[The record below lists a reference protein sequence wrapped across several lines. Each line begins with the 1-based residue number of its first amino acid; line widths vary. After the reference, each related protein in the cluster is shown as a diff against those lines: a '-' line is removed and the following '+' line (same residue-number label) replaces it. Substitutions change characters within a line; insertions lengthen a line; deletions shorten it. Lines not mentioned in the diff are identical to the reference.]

1 MPVMDALM
9 TRLLRLCDAI
19 ALIALA
25 VLFGVVA
32 VNVLGRALFDA
43 TGHAVN
49 LMIPGAIEL
58 SRYGLMVLVF
68 ASLPRAAEVGMVRV
82 DLLIEHLP
90 PGLAGLLDRLW
101 ALVIAAF
108 GAATGWLLIDEALV
122 QAGRGDTTQDL
133 ELPLWLFTGFAG
145 LAAAALA
152 LTGLWLALRPRGRGG
167 RGESG

>member
-1 MPVMDALM
+1 MPVMDAPM

-25 VLFGVVA
+25 LLFGVVA
-32 VNVLGRALFDA
+32 VNVLGRALFDV

-58 SRYGLMVLVF
+58 SRYALMVLVF
-68 ASLPRAAEVGMVRV
+68 ASLPRAAEAGMVRV

-90 PGLAGLLDRLW
+90 TRLAGLLERLW

-108 GAATGWLLIDEALV
+108 GAAAGWLLIGDALV
-122 QAGRGDTTQDL
+122 QIGRGDVTQDL

-152 LTGLWLALRPRGRGG
+152 LTGLWLAWRGKRREPG
-167 RGESG
+167 R

>member
-1 MPVMDALM
+1 MGIPVMDALM
-9 TRLLRLCDAI
+9 KPLLRLCDAI

-25 VLFGVVA
+25 LLFGVVA
-32 VNVLGRALFDA
+32 VNVLGRALFDV

-58 SRYGLMVLVF
+58 SRYALMVLVF
-68 ASLPRAAEVGMVRV
+68 ASLPRAAEAGMVRV

-90 PGLAGLLDRLW
+90 TRLAGLLERLW

-108 GAATGWLLIDEALV
+108 GAAAGWLLIGEALV
-122 QAGRGDTTQDL
+122 QTGRGDVTQDL

-152 LTGLWLALRPRGRGG
+152 LTGLWLAWRGNR
-167 RGESG
+167 RESGQ

>member
-1 MPVMDALM
+1 MPVMDAPM

-25 VLFGVVA
+25 LLFGVVA
-32 VNVLGRALFDA
+32 VNVLGRALFDV

-58 SRYGLMVLVF
+58 SRYALMVLVF
-68 ASLPRAAEVGMVRV
+68 ASLPRAAEAGMVRV

-90 PGLAGLLDRLW
+90 TRLAGLLERLW
-101 ALVIAAF
+101 ALAIAAF
-108 GAATGWLLIDEALV
+108 GAAAGWLLIGDALV
-122 QAGRGDTTQDL
+122 QIGRGDVTQDL

-152 LTGLWLALRPRGRGG
+152 LTGLWLAWRGKR
-167 RGESG
+167 RESGR